1 MQAPA
6 AGGEGQDVAARAFV
20 AFCLRSTFQSQTST
34 KNRQLRETAASLQN
48 WCLKADQETSHL
60 LKEATNNFVLSNAT
74 DEDREVKEPMK
85 QQKKHR

>member
-1 MQAPA
+1 MWRRGVRCVLFEKYFP
-6 AGGEGQDVAARAFV
+6 
-20 AFCLRSTFQSQTST
+20 QTST
-34 KNRQLRETAASLQN
+34 KNRQLRETAALLQN

-74 DEDREVKEPMK
+74 DEDREVKERMK